1 LDYMEKKEILDELTR
16 ISSIDSIST
25 ERKVFGKLKNDFNSI
40 VKREEKELE
49 EKQLDLEE
57 EITVDE
63 EAVKLNEEIQNLVTT
78 IESKIKAEAD
88 AKVAEEKENLTAK
101 EVLLKRFQ
109 LLMQNEENIGTLFNT
124 IKEIREEWKEVGNIP
139 KVKFQEIQNQYS
151 QLNELFNYNVN
162 IYKELKENDLKKN
175 FSLKNQIVHQV
186 KELLEEPK
194 IKQVE
199 RQIRVIQAEWEEVG
213 PTFTEHWE
221 KLKED
226 YWTSVKAVYE
236 KIKTYYVA
244 QEESRE
250 VNLEKK
256 KTLIEEVKA
265 AVTEFPSDHKGWEAA
280 TEQMAKFQAKWKNIG
295 YAPKAVNDEIWK
307 TFREMFDVFYEKKS
321 EYYQSRNEEQGEKK
335 SAKKSIIDAADKLK
349 EITNWKEGT
358 ELAIRLQKEWKNVGH
373 AGGHAEQKLWK
384 EFRQKCDA
392 FFEKKDA
399 HFKQMDEANE
409 VNLDAKK
416 ALIEEVKA
424 FKAGEDNKETIA
436 SLKEFSKRFAE
447 IGNVP
452 FKLKDSIYDEYKAA
466 LDEQYDKIKMSSSD
480 KDKMLFQA
488 KIDMIK
494 GSKNPIAA
502 IQKEKEFIRKQ
513 ITNLTKEV
521 TNFENNLGFFGNSKG
536 ADALLKGVRD
546 NIQKGKDQI
555 DKLKRKLQDLTKTEK
570 QQEANEAE

>member
-1 LDYMEKKEILDELTR
+1 MEKKEILDELTR

-424 FKAGEDNKETIA
+424 FKAGEENKETIA

>member
-1 LDYMEKKEILDELTR
+1 
-16 ISSIDSIST
+16 
-25 ERKVFGKLKNDFNSI
+25 
-40 VKREEKELE
+40 
-49 EKQLDLEE
+49 
-57 EITVDE
+57 
-63 EAVKLNEEIQNLVTT
+63 
-78 IESKIKAEAD
+78 
-88 AKVAEEKENLTAK
+88 
-101 EVLLKRFQ
+101 
-109 LLMQNEENIGTLFNT
+109 
-124 IKEIREEWKEVGNIP
+124 
-139 KVKFQEIQNQYS
+139 
-151 QLNELFNYNVN
+151 
-162 IYKELKENDLKKN
+162 
-175 FSLKNQIVHQV
+175 
-186 KELLEEPK
+186 
-194 IKQVE
+194 
-199 RQIRVIQAEWEEVG
+199 
-213 PTFTEHWE
+213 
-221 KLKED
+221 
-226 YWTSVKAVYE
+226 
-236 KIKTYYVA
+236 
-244 QEESRE
+244 
-250 VNLEKK
+250 
-256 KTLIEEVKA
+256 
-265 AVTEFPSDHKGWEAA
+265 
-280 TEQMAKFQAKWKNIG
+280 
-295 YAPKAVNDEIWK
+295 
-307 TFREMFDVFYEKKS
+307 
-321 EYYQSRNEEQGEKK
+321 
-335 SAKKSIIDAADKLK
+335 
-349 EITNWKEGT
+349 
-358 ELAIRLQKEWKNVGH
+358 LQKEWKNVGH

-409 VNLDAKK
+409 VNLEAKK

-452 FKLKDSIYDEYKAA
+452 FKLKDTIYDEYKAA

-502 IQKEKEFIRKQ
+502 IQKEKDFIRKQ

>member
-1 LDYMEKKEILDELTR
+1 MEKKEILDELTR

-409 VNLDAKK
+409 VNLEAKK

-452 FKLKDSIYDEYKAA
+452 FKLKDTIYDEYKAA

-502 IQKEKEFIRKQ
+502 IQKEKDFIRKQ

>member
-1 LDYMEKKEILDELTR
+1 MEKKEILDELTR

>member
-1 LDYMEKKEILDELTR
+1 MEKKEILDELTR

-221 KLKED
+221 KLKEE

-265 AVTEFPSDHKGWEAA
+265 AVTEFPSDHKGWENA

-392 FFEKKDA
+392 FFEKKDT

-424 FKAGEDNKETIA
+424 FKAGEENKETIA

-546 NIQKGKDQI
+546 NIQKGKYQI

>member
-1 LDYMEKKEILDELTR
+1 MEKKEILDELTR

-221 KLKED
+221 KLKEE

-265 AVTEFPSDHKGWEAA
+265 AVTEFPSDHKGWENA

-392 FFEKKDA
+392 FFEKKDT

-424 FKAGEDNKETIA
+424 FKAGEENKETIA

-466 LDEQYDKIKMSSSD
+466 LVEQYDKIKMSSSD

-546 NIQKGKDQI
+546 NIQKGKYQI